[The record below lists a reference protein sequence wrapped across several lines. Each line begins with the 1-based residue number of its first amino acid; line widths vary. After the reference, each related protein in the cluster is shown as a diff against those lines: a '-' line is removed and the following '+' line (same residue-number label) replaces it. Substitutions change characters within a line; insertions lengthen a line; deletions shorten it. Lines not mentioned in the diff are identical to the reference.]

1 MAIFMTARWRAK
13 PESTPAVEAAIRD
26 FVSVVR
32 ENEPGTRLYTGLKQ
46 TDTDAT
52 YMTYF
57 IFEDESA
64 HAYHRTTEWV
74 KRFTETIYPKNV
86 EQVEFTHYD
95 LVASTDEMSQG

>member
-1 MAIFMTARWRAK
+1 MPVYVTARWRAK
-13 PESTPAVEAAIRD
+13 PESASTVDAAIRD
-26 FVSVVR
+26 FVTAVR

-64 HAYHRTTEWV
+64 EAYHRTTPWV
-74 KRFTETIYPKNV
+74 KRFTETIYPENV
-86 EQVEFTHYD
+86 DDIEFTHFE
-95 LVASTDEMSQG
+95 LLASTDEMSRT